1 MSTSLNSYPFLIKHN
16 RFIVY
21 LINGNFLLQYILYIV
36 SCSCTTLIA
45 SIFQRPQGSFAC
57 WFCRLIKCW
66 ARNRV
71 QNYCFYLTW
80 PNFWATFL
88 HFLRNLLIFIITQ
101 KSGFQRALLDY
112 GAKKLEH
119 RSMVLLDWLGHALG
133 EVVSFSK
140 ADAKLLLFSDMTKF
154 LCTFLV
160 FSS

>member
-1 MSTSLNSYPFLIKHN
+1 M
-16 RFIVY
+16 
-21 LINGNFLLQYILYIV
+21 
-36 SCSCTTLIA
+36 
-45 SIFQRPQGSFAC
+45 
-57 WFCRLIKCW
+57 
-66 ARNRV
+66 
-71 QNYCFYLTW
+71 
-80 PNFWATFL
+80 

-154 LCTFLV
+154 LRIFFA
-160 FSS
+160 FSL